1 MANENNMSCARVKTY
16 TASKIGA
23 IERHNERKNNDYGNV
38 NVDPERIPM
47 NVHFKDPGDES
58 YMDILLSMEES
69 GEISRRGLKADAAL
83 FDEIVFDVNTM
94 YFETNGGYEYAKRFY
109 QEAYRYAC
117 KKYGERNIITAVMHA
132 DEINKTATDELGYP
146 VYHYHMHLVAMPT
159 VKKEILWTKRCKDP
173 KLIGTVKETVTQ
185 ISHSKMWAS
194 TEPLLDE
201 NGKQVF
207 RKNGKPKF
215 RPSYSVLQDE
225 FFVHMNEHGFVGFSR
240 GKEGSGTEHLSSLE
254 YQIRKD
260 RERLDAIKQKTK
272 DAEHDFM
279 FAEEV
284 NKKVE
289 EIDGIGKLNRLTG
302 NYTLS
307 KDEYDEVTALAK
319 EGVTGRA
326 LIADLFRSKDA
337 YKRDADYYE
346 SCYVDLKRKYN
357 TLKEKCKPF
366 LDALEH
372 FPDVAR
378 KFIETVRDLFAKRD
392 AAEKA
397 ERERIRAEKEKEAA
411 AKKQAALERRMK
423 SRNRGSRE
431 R

>member
-1 MANENNMSCARVKTY
+1 MSNEKNMSCARVKTY
-16 TASKIGA
+16 SAGKIGA
-23 IERHNERKNNDYGNV
+23 CERHNERKNSDYGNV

-47 NVHFKDPGDES
+47 NVHFKDSGDKS
-58 YMDILLSMEES
+58 YMDILLAMEES
-69 GEISRRGLKADAAL
+69 GEISRRGLKADAVL

-117 KKYGERNIITAVMHA
+117 KKYGERNIISAVMHA
-132 DEINKTATDELGYP
+132 DEINKAATDELGYP

-159 VKKEILWTKRCKDP
+159 VRKEILWTKRCKDP
-173 KLIGTVKETVTQ
+173 KLIGTVMEVVTQ

-194 TEPLLDE
+194 TEPLLDK
-201 NGKQVF
+201 NGKQIF

-225 FFVHMNEHGFVGFSR
+225 FFLHMNEHGFVGFSR
-240 GKEGSGTEHLSSLE
+240 GKEGSSAEHLSSLE

-260 RERLDAIKQKTK
+260 RERLEQIQQNVKEAR
-272 DAEHDFM
+272 HDFQ
-279 FAEEV
+279 FAKEID
-284 NKKVE
+284 KKLE
-289 EIDGIGKLNRLTG
+289 EIDGTGKRNPLTKKVS
-302 NYTLS
+302 LS
-307 KDEYDEVTALAK
+307 EEEYDELTALAK
-319 EGVTGRA
+319 EAVTGREV
-326 LIADLFRSKDA
+326 IADLSRSKEA
-337 YKRDADYYE
+337 YRKDADYFE

-372 FPDVAR
+372 FPDIAR
-378 KFIETVRDLFAKRD
+378 KFIETVRELFANRD

-397 ERERIRAEKEKEAA
+397 ERERIRAEKEKLAA
-411 AKKQAALERRMK
+411 EKQQAKLARRRK
-423 SRNRGSRE
+423 APDRGSR
-431 R
+431 